1 MLRGRY
7 APVLCSSWA
16 CRDMGLKWWGGSSYG
31 KPYVNVTCWMDSL
44 ENQVHLKVFPV
55 NGQLVWGVP
64 HFNPP
69 ALADCQRSIDNFHL
83 TTSSP
88 PWRRFFWSPWK
99 TPISTWLH
107 SLWNQF
113 SLFCSYS
120 LWVTMDTAPH
130 WFDLS
135 MNLFMSS
142 NLEWKGM
149 FFYLS
154 SSQSKHDLLIGQS
167 MKLHSNAFFS
177 AVQRLQSLSGAI
189 VKTLLPPLL
198 HAASATRGHSEFLQ
212 STQKKKPD
220 NPLNII

>member
-1 MLRGRY
+1 
-7 APVLCSSWA
+7 
-16 CRDMGLKWWGGSSYG
+16 
-31 KPYVNVTCWMDSL
+31 MDAL
-44 ENQVHLKVFPV
+44 ENQAHLKVFPV
-55 NGQLVWGVP
+55 NGQLVWGVR

-69 ALADCQRSIDNFHL
+69 APAHCQRSTGNFHL

-120 LWVTMDTAPH
+120 PWVTMDTAPH

-154 SSQSKHDLLIGQS
+154 SSQSKHDLLIGHS

-177 AVQRLQSLSGAI
+177 LLFSDCRACQERLWKQFFHLDYMQHQLHEGSQSSSGALGKRNLTI
-189 VKTLLPPLL
+189 RWT
-198 HAASATRGHSEFLQ
+198 
-212 STQKKKPD
+212 
-220 NPLNII
+220 

>member
-1 MLRGRY
+1 
-7 APVLCSSWA
+7 
-16 CRDMGLKWWGGSSYG
+16 
-31 KPYVNVTCWMDSL
+31 MDTL
-44 ENQVHLKVFPV
+44 ENQAHLKVFPV
-55 NGQLVWGVP
+55 NGQLVWGVL

-69 ALADCQRSIDNFHL
+69 ALADCQRSIGNFHL

-120 LWVTMDTAPH
+120 PWVTMDTAPH

-154 SSQSKHDLLIGQS
+154 SSQSKHDLLIGHS
-167 MKLHSNAFFS
+167 MKLHSNAFFFCCS
-177 AVQRLQSLSGAI
+177 AIAELVRSDCENTSSTFTTCSISYTRALR
-189 VKTLLPPLL
+189 VPPE
-198 HAASATRGHSEFLQ
+198 HSEKETWQ
-212 STQKKKPD
+212 SAEHNLVWSTRNQSCTNVASSVPCWVFSASK
-220 NPLNII
+220 IHGCV

>member
-1 MLRGRY
+1 M
-7 APVLCSSWA
+7 
-16 CRDMGLKWWGGSSYG
+16 
-31 KPYVNVTCWMDSL
+31 VNLLLTL
-44 ENQVHLKVFPV
+44 HAGENQAHLKVFPV
-55 NGQLVWGVP
+55 NRQLVWGVP
-64 HFNPP
+64 HSNPP
-69 ALADCQRSIDNFHL
+69 APADCQRSTGHFHL

-120 LWVTMDTAPH
+120 PWVTMDTAPH

-154 SSQSKHDLLIGQS
+154 SSQSKHDLLIGHS
-167 MKLHSNAFFS
+167 MKLHSNAFFLLFS
-177 AVQRLQSLSGAI
+177 DCRACQERLWKHFFHLYYMQHQLHKGSQSSSRALRKRNLTI
-189 VKTLLPPLL
+189 CWT
-198 HAASATRGHSEFLQ
+198 
-212 STQKKKPD
+212 
-220 NPLNII
+220 